1 MYWLYFFG
9 NLLGSPR
16 RGGMEDKMSA
26 MSRQKKILTI
36 TIMCI
41 ALVQM
46 CFFALT
52 PAIAK
57 IKNEVFPNL
66 SLSQIQ
72 TVLMAPSLI
81 SMGFSMLSALLIG
94 KNKITKKSVV
104 VIGLSLLVLSGLFSL
119 IFHTQFWHLIML
131 CALVGMGAGMFI
143 PAISSIMFDNFN
155 EDERR
160 TLTGYQTSFI
170 NLGGILL
177 SAISGFL
184 ITLVWYGGFVSMLIS
199 LPVLILA
206 AVTIPN
212 TKKAGTPAQATAA
225 AVKKT
230 GMPRD
235 VYYYAGLAGLFL
247 FFYIV
252 CSSNISTHIDDAKIG
267 NSATAGL
274 VTAITMGGGVFSGLF
289 FHKLSSKLGD
299 YLISLAYIVLFLGF
313 TLLNV
318 GHHSLLMVML
328 GAFVVGT
335 SMSMITPQ
343 CLFAVSNIVDPSNSA
358 SATSLIVSIAPG
370 IGGFLSPIILTNL
383 TTLLGGESTN
393 FRFQFVGFLALA
405 VGLIVLAVTS
415 RRQKLKEDGAVYA
428 ELATTKE

>member
-1 MYWLYFFG
+1 MF
-9 NLLGSPR
+9 
-16 RGGMEDKMSA
+16 A

-36 TIMCI
+36 TIMCT

-57 IKNEVFPNL
+57 IKNEVFPHL

-81 SMGFSMLSALLIG
+81 SMGFSMLSAVLIG
-94 KNKITKKSVV
+94 KNKISKKSVV
-104 VIGLSLLVLSGLFSL
+104 VIGLSLLVLSGVLSL

-177 SAISGFL
+177 SAVSGFL
-184 ITLVWYGGFVSMLIS
+184 ITLVWYGGFVSMLIA

-206 AVTIPN
+206 AVAIPN
-212 TKKAGTPAQATAA
+212 DKKAGAPARSAVAA

-313 TLLNV
+313 TILNV

-370 IGGFLSPIILTNL
+370 IGGFLSPIIITNL

-393 FRFQFVGFLALA
+393 FRFQFAGFMALA

-428 ELATTKE
+428 KLAATKE